1 MAAPTRRRKPVKR
14 ARSAGGV
21 VFRRN
26 ESDQVEFLVLQHESG
41 KWMLP
46 KGTIEHGETPES
58 VALREVRE
66 ETGLSN
72 VRVVTDLGQERYSF
86 FWKTEDTFYDKTVH
100 YFLLEFLGG
109 EEAQPQREEGFV
121 AAAWVSPA
129 EALAR
134 IKYKE
139 TREIVR
145 RAQAALEK
153 LLPAEPT
160 TAAPIAAVHG
170 ASASGAPRDR
180 AGPAGSQDKVEDGV

>member
-1 MAAPTRRRKPVKR
+1 MGTPTRRRKPVKR
-14 ARSAGGV
+14 AHSAGGV

-26 ESDQVEFLVLQHESG
+26 ETSGEVELLILQHEGG

-46 KGTIEHGETPES
+46 KGTIEHGETPEE

-72 VRVVTDLGQERYSF
+72 VRILTDLGQERYSF
-86 FWKTEDTFYDKTVH
+86 FWKTEGMFYDKTVH

-109 EEAQPQREEGFV
+109 EQAQPQREEGFI
-121 AAAWVSPA
+121 AAEWVTPG

-139 TREIVR
+139 TREIVK
-145 RAQAALEK
+145 RAQVALEN
-153 LLPAEPT
+153 LQPAG
-160 TAAPIAAVHG
+160 PIAAPDAQNG
-170 ASASGAPRDR
+170 
-180 AGPAGSQDKVEDGV
+180 EDGA

>member
-1 MAAPTRRRKPVKR
+1 VAPPSRRKKPIKR

-21 VFRRN
+21 VFRRS
-26 ESDQVEFLVLQHESG
+26 EDDVQVLVLQHEGG

-46 KGTIEHGETPES
+46 KGTIEAGETPEA

-86 FWKTEDTFYDKTVH
+86 FWRTEDTFYDKTVH

-109 EEAQPQREEGFV
+109 EEPTPQREEGFV
-121 AAAWVSPA
+121 AVEWVGVD
-129 EALAR
+129 EAMVR
-134 IKYKE
+134 IKYRE

-145 RAQAALEK
+145 RAREVLTS
-153 LLPAEPT
+153 PA
-160 TAAPIAAVHG
+160 TAGEGG
-170 ASASGAPRDR
+170 A
-180 AGPAGSQDKVEDGV
+180 